1 MTFRSMIF
9 RPMTLRTSASLLG
22 KVTGVVAGAA
32 LALLSVGVSIGR
44 AEAVNVHAMLK
55 ADLETPPN
63 ASKGTGTLVGTYDP
77 ATKTLVYDVMYAD
90 LTGPAT
96 AAHFHAPAT
105 VGKSA
110 AVEIPITGP
119 LTSPIKGKVTLTDAQ
134 VANLTDGMTYF
145 NIHTAANKGGEIRGQ
160 VDVMK

>member
-1 MTFRSMIF
+1 MV
-9 RPMTLRTSASLLG
+9 AG
-22 KVTGVVAGAA
+22 GVVAGALA
-32 LALLSVGVSIGR
+32 LATVGVSIGR
-44 AEAVNVHAMLK
+44 AEAVNVHAILK
-55 ADLETPPN
+55 SDLETPPN
-63 ASKGTGTLVGTYDP
+63 ASKGAGTLVGTYDP

-110 AVEIPITGP
+110 GVEIPITGS
-119 LTSPIKGKVTLTDAQ
+119 LASPIKGKVTLTDAQ
-134 VANLTDGMTYF
+134 AANLTNGMTYF